1 LLQPHKEGYR
11 LKMSE
16 RVPNLGARRRRL
28 TLAPRPWAAV
38 HHGETATKVC
48 PAFFAGSG
56 GSDDV
61 WGRTDGER
69 SATSGP
75 CLSVGSTSEL
85 RSEFA
90 RVTNGSRFWVLDD
103 EVCSDGET
111 NVGEVLV
118 SSGDSQCASSRRS
131 GSDQV
136 PPEAAVSP
144 CSLGAAVSSG
154 ATTERRSCGRR
165 ERALQATPMQ
175 QRSKAGQPWKGPL
188 PPRRSVQVRS
198 LGDLWVEDRRSGRG
212 DSRAR
217 LAEWLEGEDG
227 KLPAGASPEAEGT
240 AALRCDPSSNFVA
253 EVRVT
258 SQASGIIS
266 RAGMGRK
273 VAQENFRFA
282 GGLGLLFL
290 GGGKPV
296 HLPNRLSHLP
306 SRVCSESAA
315 GAAPMA
321 DWRRGGR
328 GDGPATSVRK
338 GASPA
343 GAGCVR
349 VQVLLPAA

>member
-1 LLQPHKEGYR
+1 
-11 LKMSE
+11 MSE
-16 RVPNLGARRRRL
+16 GVPNAGARRRRL
-28 TLAPRPWAAV
+28 TLAPRPWAAAR
-38 HHGETATKVC
+38 HGETAAKVC
-48 PAFFAGSG
+48 PVFFADSG

-61 WGRTDGER
+61 WGETDGER

-75 CLSVGSTSEL
+75 CSSVGSTSEL

-90 RVTNGSRFWVLDD
+90 RVTNGSPFWVLDD
-103 EVCSDGET
+103 EVGSDEET
-111 NVGEVLV
+111 NVGELLG
-118 SSGDSQCASSRRS
+118 SGGDSRCASSWGS

-136 PPEAAVSP
+136 PPKAAVSP
-144 CSLGAAVSSG
+144 CSVGAAVSDG

-165 ERALQATPMQ
+165 ERALQATAMQ
-175 QRSKAGQPWKGPL
+175 RRSKAGRPWKGPL

-212 DSRAR
+212 ASRAR
-217 LAEWLEGEDG
+217 LAEWLEGEG
-227 KLPAGASPEAEGT
+227 GELPAGASPEAEET
-240 AALRCDPSSNFVA
+240 TALRCDPSSNFVA

-258 SQASGIIS
+258 SQAGGFVS
-266 RAGMGRK
+266 RAGVGRK

-282 GGLGLLFL
+282 GGLRRLFL

-296 HLPNRLSHLP
+296 HLPNRLSLLP
-306 SRVCSESAA
+306 PRVCCESAA

-321 DWRRGGR
+321 DGGVGVG
-328 GDGPATSVRK
+328 GDGPATSVWK

-343 GAGCVR
+343 GVGCGR